1 MKNKF
6 LRADLTTLMSTTVNF
21 QRVSTLLR
29 VDPVP
34 PVPFGFTIETAYDEF
49 TLCSAKLAFFLLYKG
64 KSYFESRDEHQKRV
78 IQRTPSSEKTPALL
92 AVKFCLKKQLHV
104 TA

>member
-1 MKNKF
+1 MSSCEEQF

-21 QRVSTLLR
+21 ERVSTLLR

-49 TLCSAKLAFFLLYKG
+49 KWWSAKLA
-64 KSYFESRDEHQKRV
+64 V
-78 IQRTPSSEKTPALL
+78 
-92 AVKFCLKKQLHV
+92 FCWTRETLILKAELSISKE
-104 TA
+104 

>member
-1 MKNKF
+1 MKNRF
-6 LRADLTTLMSTTVNF
+6 LGTDLTTLMSTTVNF

-49 TLCSAKLAFFLLYKG
+49 TLCSAKLAFFCCTRENL
-64 KSYFESRDEHQKRV
+64 
-78 IQRTPSSEKTPALL
+78 I
-92 AVKFCLKKQLHV
+92 LKAEMSIRKE
-104 TA
+104 